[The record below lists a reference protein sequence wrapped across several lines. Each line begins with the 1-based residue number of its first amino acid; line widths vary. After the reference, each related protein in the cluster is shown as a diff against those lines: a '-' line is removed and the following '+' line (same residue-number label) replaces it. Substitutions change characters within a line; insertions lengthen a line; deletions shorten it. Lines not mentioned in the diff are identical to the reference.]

1 MADNILVLDGEITK
15 VKPSID
21 ELENNMMEA
30 ILAYARANQ
39 FIIDIDDHGN
49 GDNLIDNI
57 HIQSKN
63 KILLI
68 Y

>member
-15 VKPSID
+15 VKPSIE
-21 ELENNMMEA
+21 ELKNNMIEA

>member
-15 VKPSID
+15 VEPSID